1 MNLSQLKSNTKRKS
15 AKRVGRGGKRGTYS
29 GKGTK
34 GQKSR
39 AGSYVRPGF
48 RGGDNRLWQLFPKL
62 RGATKKHGS
71 KRVHAKHRYFQLRHD
86 KVKVLNLDFFNKFE
100 DGQKI
105 TPELL
110 GRKEVKVLSE
120 GSLKK
125 RLEFSGFEFS
135 KSARDKILK
144 SGSTINDRD
153 SSRQRVSLKGPSRP
167 TKTLSEHE

>member
-1 MNLSQLKSNTKRKS
+1 MNLNQLKSKTKRKS
-15 AKRVGRGGKRGTYS
+15 AKRVGRGGKRGTTS

-39 AGSYVRPGF
+39 AGAGFKQGF

-62 RGATKKHGS
+62 RGATHKSGGAGNNKIH
-71 KRVHAKHRYFQLRHD
+71 VKHRYFQLRHD
-86 KVKVLNLDFFNKFE
+86 KVKILNLDFFNKFE

-110 GRKEVKVLSE
+110 GRKEVKVLSD

-125 RLEFSGFEFS
+125 RLEFSGFKFS

-144 SGSTINDRD
+144 SGSTINE
-153 SSRQRVSLKGPSRP
+153 SR
-167 TKTLSEHE
+167 